1 MRYTQY
7 KSRNQYVLFN
17 QNVLSAFC
25 DSIFETTASHVAHI
39 CSDAQGRGTVEFF
52 EHEGRELVLKR
63 YHRGG
68 LVGRFVS
75 KTYLFSGL
83 KKARMWQEFELLAQM
98 RDLGLPVPRPI
109 AARCIKTSP
118 LTYQGDVIVERICNA
133 RTLAELLCQEALPEK
148 TWEAIGLVIRRFHQ
162 HHVDHAD
169 LNACNILL
177 NAPGQIY
184 LIDFDKSHIRAAHDH
199 GWCQSNLSRLRRSLQ
214 KWKKQQP
221 AFHFESRHWQ
231 ALERGYQG
239 AQSLPAHAS
248 RTAQA
253 VSR

>member
-7 KSRNQYVLFN
+7 KNRNQYVLFN

-25 DSIFETTASHVAHI
+25 DSIFETSPEHVTHI
-39 CSDAQGRGTVEFF
+39 HSDAQGRGTVEFF
-52 EHEGRELVLKR
+52 EHENRELVLKR

-68 LVGRFVS
+68 LIGRFVS
-75 KTYLFSGL
+75 STYLFSGL
-83 KKARMWQEFELLAQM
+83 KRARMWQEFELLAQM

-118 LTYQGDVIVERICNA
+118 LTYQGDVVVERICNA
-133 RTLAELLCQEALPEK
+133 QTLAEILCKEALPEK
-148 TWEAIGLVIRRFHQ
+148 TWEAIGHMIRRFHQ
-162 HHVDHAD
+162 HDVDHAD

-177 NAPGQIY
+177 TASGQIH
-184 LIDFDKSHIRAAHDH
+184 LIDFDKSHIRSEKAH

-214 KWKKQQP
+214 KWKKQHA
-221 AFHFESRHWQ
+221 AFHFEPRHWQ

-239 AQSLPAHAS
+239 AESLPVRSS
-248 RTAQA
+248 RSAEA